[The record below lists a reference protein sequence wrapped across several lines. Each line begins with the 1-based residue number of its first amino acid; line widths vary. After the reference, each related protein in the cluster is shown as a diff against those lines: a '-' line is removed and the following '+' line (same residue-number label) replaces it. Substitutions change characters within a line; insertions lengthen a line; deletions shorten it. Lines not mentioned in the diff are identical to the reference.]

1 MKKYFTLITLISALL
16 IPNFAP
22 IKAEGLN
29 AAEIVSLTNAQRQNN
44 NLSQLQTSNL
54 LQKAAQMKASD
65 MAAKGYFA
73 HNSPDGKTPWD
84 WMASAGYN
92 FKTAGENIA
101 LNYQTSQA
109 TVEGWMNSPGHRANI
124 LNGAF
129 AQIGIG
135 IASGNY
141 NGKPSTF
148 IVQMLAAPMGANRG
162 DSIIL
167 NPPATPKP
175 SIKPAPSAK
184 PEPSPKPIA
193 KKPAPI
199 PTTSQ
204 AKQPAENK
212 GSGTFESR
220 VPDPLSPNLF
230 CSMNEI
236 LAKKFTRISPAET
249 PAPSIQ
255 KHPTLNNFFRMVKRI
270 FIWPLWDN

>member
-135 IASGNY
+135 IASGKH
-141 NGKPSTF
+141 NGKDSTF
-148 IVQMLAAPMGANRG
+148 IVQMLAAPMSANRE
-162 DSIIL
+162 DAIIQ
-167 NPPATPKP
+167 NPPATLKPPSKSAATPKP
-175 SIKPAPSAK
+175 KPAVK
-184 PEPSPKPIA
+184 IIPK
-193 KKPAPI
+193 K
-199 PTTSQ
+199 
-204 AKQPAENK
+204 
-212 GSGTFESR
+212 
-220 VPDPLSPNLF
+220 
-230 CSMNEI
+230 
-236 LAKKFTRISPAET
+236 
-249 PAPSIQ
+249 
-255 KHPTLNNFFRMVKRI
+255 
-270 FIWPLWDN
+270 